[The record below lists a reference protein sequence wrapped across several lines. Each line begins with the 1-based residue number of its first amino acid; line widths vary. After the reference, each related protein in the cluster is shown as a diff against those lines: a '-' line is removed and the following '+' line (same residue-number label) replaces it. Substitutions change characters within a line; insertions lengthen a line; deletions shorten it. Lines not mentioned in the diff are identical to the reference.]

1 MDTYTPTPVVHQWH
15 NDNNIMTSNIANDNN
30 KGTAQCSNVKT
41 SERHQTKTVLFHY
54 PVVTLTLGAQLVL
67 LIWVSCSLKIEKSTF
82 NENIGGWDT
91 SSITTTYR
99 MFFGAAAFNQ
109 DIRWWDVSSVCSG
122 VLLYSIKILVD
133 GMWALLL
140 IWIVCSWVLLYS
152 IKVFEDGMWAQLLI
166 WLYDLCSW
174 LILHSIIILR
184 QRPLLLV
191 YFTICA
197 TQNRVAQHHTHQS
210 LCYSWARS
218 VSNHLAKYAA

>member
-99 MFFGAAAFNQ
+99 MFFGADAFNQDIGGWDTSSITTTYRMFFGAAAFNQ

-166 WLYDLCSW
+166 WLYDLCLW
-174 LILHSIIILR
+174 LILHSIIISCLS
-184 QRPLLLV
+184 
-191 YFTICA
+191 YGYGDHC
-197 TQNRVAQHHTHQS
+197 S
-210 LCYSWARS
+210 
-218 VSNHLAKYAA
+218 